1 MNTRAL
7 LKLGHFEVDENFEET
22 VKQKALKKN
31 NDTNNIDLAYFYL
44 VNRLKEIKNRKMI
57 SKLKRRAKYQKT
69 IDIPFN

>member
-57 SKLKRRAKYQKT
+57 SKQKRRAKYQKT